1 MSENYAADFEFELPA
16 EILLAGTMALARSDP
31 RVQSDDEIV
40 SDVFF
45 AMLSALG
52 HLRGD
57 LKRSIVVS
65 FLLGEPGGFTDKKQ
79 T

>member
-1 MSENYAADFEFELPA
+1 MSENYADFEFELPA

-57 LKRSIVVS
+57 LRRSVVVP
-65 FLLGEPGGFTDKKQ
+65 FLLGEPVGFHEKHPT
-79 T
+79 